1 MAGLRNNLKKFRL
14 EAAFTQQALAER
26 AGISRQAYSAVEAG
40 DANPSTEVALR
51 LARVLEQSVES
62 VFFLPQELPGTV
74 EVELVGEAGAA
85 SQQIGMPGE
94 MPKRAR
100 VYRVGQRLFA
110 RPLTGPGN
118 ARHTLVAAEGI
129 IVPGRTASIPGRS
142 PGKSVAVQPFDRDDL
157 DTSSLVMLGCDPAV
171 GLLEPELRRRGIR
184 LVAAEESSQEAL
196 LGLARGEAHVAGCH
210 LFDDA
215 TGTFNRSWV
224 RRLVPFPCTLVT
236 FASWEQGL
244 IIAPGNP
251 KRIQGIESLS
261 NPGVMIVNRQKGS
274 GSRAFLDRALR
285 TYDIPAAN
293 VGGYESEEWGHMAVA
308 AKVAFEAADTGIAVK
323 AAALA
328 MGLDFIT
335 LTEERYDLVVPDHF
349 LNEPSV
355 QALLDILRQD
365 PLRRRVESLGGYD
378 ASRMGLPAAA

>member
-1 MAGLRNNLKKFRL
+1 MADLQNNLKKFRL
-14 EAAFTQQALAER
+14 EAALTQQKLAER

-51 LARVLEQSVES
+51 LARALKQNFES
-62 VFFLPQELPGTV
+62 VFVLAQELPGSV
-74 EVELVGEAGAA
+74 EAELVGEAGAA
-85 SQQIGMPGE
+85 FHYVRT
-94 MPKRAR
+94 PKQTPDRAR

-118 ARHTLVAAEGI
+118 ARHALVTAEGTI
-129 IVPGRTASIPGRS
+129 VPGVPGRTV
-142 PGKSVAVQPFDRDDL
+142 GKSVAVQPFDREDL
-157 DTSSLVMLGCDPAV
+157 DTPSLVMLGCDPAV
-171 GLLEPELRRRGIR
+171 GLLEPELHRRGIR
-184 LVAAEESSQEAL
+184 LVAAEESSLEAL
-196 LGLARGEAHVAGCH
+196 LGLARGEAHVAGGH
-210 LFDDA
+210 LYDDA

-224 RRLVPFPCTLVT
+224 RQLVPFPCTLVT

-244 IIAPGNP
+244 IIAAGNP
-251 KRIQGIESLS
+251 KRIQGVESLG
-261 NPGVMIVNRQKGS
+261 NPEVMIVNRQEGS
-274 GSRAFLDRALR
+274 GSRAFLDRALK
-285 TYDIPAAN
+285 TYDIPTGN
-293 VGGYESEEWGHMAVA
+293 VGGYEWEEWGHMAVA
-308 AKVAFEAADTGIAVK
+308 ATVAFEAADTGIAVK

-365 PLRRRVESLGGYD
+365 PLRRQVESLGGYD

>member
-1 MAGLRNNLKKFRL
+1 MAGLRNNLKNFRL
-14 EAAFTQQALAER
+14 DAALTQQGLADR

-51 LARVLEQSVES
+51 LARALEQRFES
-62 VFFLPQELPGTV
+62 VFFLPQELPSTV
-74 EVELVGEAGAA
+74 EAELVGEAGAA
-85 SQQIGMPGE
+85 FHYARTPRE
-94 MPKRAR
+94 TPDRAR

-118 ARHTLVAAEGI
+118 ARHALVTAEGT
-129 IVPGRTASIPGRS
+129 IVPGGTV
-142 PGKSVAVQPFDRDDL
+142 GKSVAVQPFDREDL
-157 DTSSLVMLGCDPAV
+157 DTPSLVMLGCDPAV
-171 GLLEPELRRRGIR
+171 GLLEPELHRRGIR

-210 LFDDA
+210 LYDDA

-224 RRLVPFPCTLVT
+224 RQLVPFPCTLVT

-251 KRIQGIESLS
+251 KRIQGIESLG
-261 NPGVMIVNRQKGS
+261 NPGVMIVNRQEGS
-274 GSRAFLDRALR
+274 GSRAFLDRALK
-285 TYDIPAAN
+285 TYDIPTAN
-293 VGGYESEEWGHMAVA
+293 VGGYQWEEWGHMAVA
-308 AKVAFEAADTGIAVK
+308 ATIAFEAADTGIAVK

-365 PLRRRVESLGGYD
+365 PLRRQVESLGGYD